1 MITLNHLIKHSQV
14 NCKRAKKYLPPRAP
28 FRGSR
33 FVVFLWRE
41 WYALYIKKGL
51 KMRVDGRENNELR
64 PIKFTHGFTKHAL
77 GSVLTEFGDTRVLV
91 TASVELKKPKW
102 MTDDDNRGWVTAEY
116 SLLPASTNT
125 RCKRERDKVSGRTQ
139 EIQRLIGRS
148 LRACV
153 DLEKMPGMTITID
166 ADVIEADGG
175 TRTASICGGFLALRD
190 AVNKLLSTGDLKENP
205 IIEPVA
211 AISIGIVD
219 GEIKLDLNYEEDS
232 HAQVDSNVILTK
244 SGKIV
249 DFQTT
254 AEGMPYEFEKMLE
267 LYNTAKSGINK
278 IIEMY

>member
-1 MITLNHLIKHSQV
+1 
-14 NCKRAKKYLPPRAP
+14 
-28 FRGSR
+28 
-33 FVVFLWRE
+33 
-41 WYALYIKKGL
+41 
-51 KMRVDGRENNELR
+51 MRIYGRKNDELR
-64 PIKFTHGFTKHAL
+64 EIKFTHDFTKHAL
-77 GSVLTEFGDTRVLV
+77 GSVLTEFGDTRVIV
-91 TASVELKKPKW
+91 TASVDLKKPKW
-102 MTDDDNRGWVTAEY
+102 MDENDNRGWVTAEY

-125 RCKRERDKVSGRTQ
+125 RCKREREKISGRTQ

-166 ADVIEADGG
+166 ADVIQADGG
-175 TRTASICGGFLALRD
+175 TRTASICGGFLALKD
-190 AVNKLLSTGDLKENP
+190 AVDKLLASGDLKENP
-205 IIEPVA
+205 IIEPIG

-219 GEIKLDLNYEEDS
+219 GEIKLDLCYEEDS

-254 AEGMPYEFEKMLE
+254 SEGEPYEFERMVE
-267 LYNTAKSGINK
+267 LFNTAKDGINR